1 MHHDLV
7 VRARLAKRPAPVVV
21 QAAAVVRRRHPFRRQ
36 SICGGRVGAED
47 GVSDPPR
54 SRARARARPH
64 PLRPAPLRPAQRQR
78 RTVEPT
84 RQRQLARRAAVG
96 GRARGGLIAQHAER
110 GQLPPRSLF
119 ALTRESAHRFTQEAP
134 RTVGSRGDCHLQ
146 ARPRVGNGLRLAQPL
161 GRGERPRRV
170 AAAAALVAESLVLW
184 RRVLLRRV
192 DDCGERL
199 LEARLALRLDVG
211 GGSGGV
217 QRHDRRR

>member
-119 ALTRESAHRFTQEAP
+119 A
-134 RTVGSRGDCHLQ
+134 VGSRGDCHLQ